1 MALGVNIVS
10 EFDAKGI
17 NKAIRDFKSLKTGAD
32 KAAFGLKTTTSA
44 VNNGIKN
51 LAKFGG
57 VAAVAVG
64 IIGKNLVDAGSDL
77 EESISKVRVVFG
89 ESAGVVED
97 FAKKAASSMG
107 ISNQQALEAAG
118 TYGNLLQ
125 AFGTTREQATKMS
138 TTMVQLAGDLASFNN
153 VPIGE
158 ALNAIRSG
166 LSGEAEPL
174 KRFGVAINDVRLKE
188 EALRLGLYKGTG
200 QLSVLAKS
208 QAAYSLILKDTSL
221 AQGDYG
227 RTSDGVANRQRTLTA
242 TFEDIKA
249 KLGTGLLPIY
259 KSILSYTQEKLMP
272 VFEEFTKIIGTDGLG
287 GAFKYLGG
295 KALDGIGS
303 LKGWGALIYGI
314 VTAVIALNVATGI
327 YNALSIVSTIVTA
340 AFGVTLNAA
349 FMGIP
354 ALIGLVIVVFVALL
368 LKFKALRDVAIP
380 VLKTVA
386 NAFLAVFV
394 NPIINAI
401 NVLITAWNLLP
412 FHKDV
417 AKIDEFN
424 ISMDKT
430 AKKVETVGQ
439 EMAKLKGGL
448 KLGQASVPLPK
459 VKPTG
464 GGGGGTTDTGGS
476 SIDKM
481 KEKLKTYTDQL
492 FKASTAQRD
501 LTAAIKNTSEAND
514 RLGEA
519 NTALGIAQEKFN
531 KVSKGYGAN
540 SKEAAQATKDLTAA
554 QRDAVKSGYALKDAQ
569 NAVVTAQKK
578 LQDLLKPASARS
590 LQEATDD
597 LTQANFNV
605 TDAQDELTKAQTE
618 GKPREII
625 EAQIKLR
632 DAMNDASDAQQKL
645 TDLQKA
651 ADPAEIIQAQDDLVI
666 AEMGVAEALDAQ
678 KTATD
683 NVNTAQKIL
692 NETINGFP
700 ATSQEYIDSLA
711 DLKQAQKDQVTA
723 IDAVAD
729 AKYREFEATKAL
741 TQANLLL
748 AKSKTKLTKKQI
760 AAAEKEAES
769 LIYKPE
775 VTPTVSVVPT
785 IDVSTFDFSGMDFS
799 GIDFSGINFGM
810 GGFTPFAEGGIVR
823 SPVNALVGEAG
834 PEAIIPLDRL
844 NSFGGGDTYYIEINS
859 KIADNT
865 LPDLLVAELRKF
877 NRRSGA
883 IDIQVT

>member
-10 EFDAKGI
+10 DFDAKGI
-17 NKAIRDFKSLKTGAD
+17 NKAISDFKKLKTNAD
-32 KAAFGLKTTTSA
+32 KAAFGLKTSTSA
-44 VNNGIKN
+44 VNNGVKN
-51 LAKFGG
+51 FAKFAGAGALVAG
-57 VAAVAVG
+57 V
-64 IIGKNLVDAGSDL
+64 IGKNLVNAGSDL

-89 ESAGVVED
+89 ESAKVVED

-125 AFGTTREQATKMS
+125 AFGTTREKATEMS

-188 EALRLGLYKGTG
+188 EALRLGLYAGKG

-208 QAAYSLILKDTSL
+208 QAAYSLILKDTAL

-272 VFEEFTKIIGTDGLG
+272 AFEEFTKIMGEDGLG

-295 KALDGIGS
+295 KALDAIGS
-303 LKGWGALIYGI
+303 LKGWGTLIYGI

-464 GGGGGTTDTGGS
+464 GGGGGGGTVDTTG
-476 SIDKM
+476 IDKL
-481 KEKLKTYTDQL
+481 KAKLKTYSDLVVKTTGFQKDL
-492 FKASTAQRD
+492 KDALKVTKSANDD
-501 LTAAIKNTSEAND
+501 LTKATENVTK
-514 RLGEA
+514 
-519 NTALGIAQEKFN
+519 AQEEFN
-531 KVSKGYGAN
+531 KISQGYGAG
-540 SKEAAQATKDLTAA
+540 SGEAKTAQEELSQA
-554 QRDAVKSGYALKDAQ
+554 QRDATRAGF
-569 NAVVTAQKK
+569 
-578 LQDLLKPASARS
+578 DL
-590 LQEATDD
+590 EE
-597 LTQANFNV
+597 ANFAV
-605 TDAQDELTKAQTE
+605 TDAEKALNEARATGTAQ
-618 GKPREII
+618 EIR
-625 EAQIKLR
+625 Q
-632 DAMNDASDAQQKL
+632 
-645 TDLQKA
+645 
-651 ADPAEIIQAQDDLVI
+651 AEIDL
-666 AEMGVAEALDAQ
+666 AEAKMTVTEKTIALT
-678 KTATD
+678 TATT
-683 NVNTAQKIL
+683 NAATAQANL
-692 NETINGFP
+692 NGTVSGFP
-700 ATSQEYIDSLA
+700 AESTKYKDALTLLKEAQQE
-711 DLKQAQKDQVTA
+711 QV
-723 IDAVAD
+723 DATDRVND
-729 AKYREFEATKAL
+729 AKQRELETTNKLIAANKELARKKMGITKKE
-741 TQANLLL
+741 
-748 AKSKTKLTKKQI
+748 AKSI
-760 AAAEKEAES
+760 AKGLKNAG
-769 LIYKPE
+769 IT
-775 VTPTVSVVPT
+775 VTQDMF
-785 IDVSTFDFSGMDFS
+785 DVL
-799 GIDFSGINFGM
+799 GI
-810 GGFTPFAEGGIVR
+810 TPFAEGGIVR
-823 SPVNALVGEAG
+823 SPVNALIGEAG
-834 PEAIIPLDRL
+834 PEAIIPLDQYNKINKMGNMGSGMNITINTGVGDPVAIGKAVVSSLQAYEKR
-844 NSFGGGDTYYIEINS
+844 FGN
-859 KIADNT
+859 
-865 LPDLLVAELRKF
+865 LPIKVA
-877 NRRSGA
+877 
-883 IDIQVT
+883 